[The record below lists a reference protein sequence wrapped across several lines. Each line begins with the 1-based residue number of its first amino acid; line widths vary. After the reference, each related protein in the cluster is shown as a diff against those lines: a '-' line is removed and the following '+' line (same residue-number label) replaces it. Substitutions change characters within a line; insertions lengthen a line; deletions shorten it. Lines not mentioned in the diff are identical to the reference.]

1 MQYLQLIRVHQWI
14 KNGFVFLPIFFA
26 GELLNRDLLIKSI
39 IAFFS
44 FSFIASSIYIIN
56 DYVDIEK
63 DRKHPEKKNRPL
75 ANGTISIKEAVI
87 VFFILFFLSYF
98 FCYLLKSTSTAIIIT
113 IYFLMNL
120 TYSFKLKHVAII
132 DITIIAVGFLLR
144 VFAGGYSTG
153 LFISI
158 WAILLTFFLALIMGI
173 GKRRGELLN
182 AQLTGETRKSLD
194 GYNLQFTDIS
204 MTVVSTCS
212 IVCYIMY
219 TLDPLVKKN
228 LHDGIVYTSF
238 FVIVGILRYLQLSFV
253 YNKTE
258 SPTKIVY
265 KDIFI
270 QFDIILW
277 VLVIFILK
285 YLA

>member
-1 MQYLQLIRVHQWI
+1 MQYLKLVRIHQWV
-14 KNGFVFLPIFFA
+14 KNAFVFLPIFFA
-26 GELLNRDLLIKSI
+26 GELLNIGLLIKSI
-39 IAFFS
+39 LAFFS
-44 FSFIASSIYIIN
+44 FSFIASSIYVIN

-63 DRKHPEKKNRPL
+63 DKEHPEKKNRPL
-75 ANGTISIKEAVI
+75 ASGSVSKKEAI
-87 VFFILFFLSYF
+87 VAFLILFLFSYF
-98 FCYLLKSTSTAIIIT
+98 FCYLLGSYSTAIVT
-113 IYFLMNL
+113 SAYFVMNL
-120 TYSFKLKHVAII
+120 AYSFKLKHVAIV
-132 DITIIAVGFLLR
+132 DVTIIAIGFLLR
-144 VFAGGYSTG
+144 VFAGGFSTG
-153 LFISI
+153 LFVSI

-182 AQLTGETRKSLD
+182 AELTGNTRKALD

-204 MTVVSTCS
+204 ITVVSTCA

-228 LHDGIVYTSF
+228 FHEGIVYTTA
-238 FVIVGILRYLQLSFV
+238 FVVIGILRYLQLTFV

-270 QFDIILW
+270 QVDIIFW
-277 VLVIFILK
+277 GGIIFILK
-285 YLA
+285 YLS

>member
-26 GELLNRDLLIKSI
+26 GELLNRDLLNKSI

-75 ANGTISIKEAVI
+75 ANGTISKKEAVI

-120 TYSFKLKHVAII
+120 AYSFKLKHVAII

-144 VFAGGYSTG
+144 VFVGGYSTG

-228 LHDGIVYTSF
+228 LHEGIVYTSF
-238 FVIVGILRYLQLSFV
+238 FVIIGVLRYLQLSFV
-253 YNKTE
+253 YDKTE

-270 QFDIILW
+270 QIDIILW

>member
-75 ANGTISIKEAVI
+75 ANGTISKKEAVI
-87 VFFILFFLSYF
+87 VFFILFFLSYL

-113 IYFLMNL
+113 VYFLMNL
-120 TYSFKLKHVAII
+120 AYSFKLKHVAIM

-144 VFAGGYSTG
+144 VFAGGYSAG

-228 LHDGIVYTSF
+228 LHEGIVYTSF

-270 QFDIILW
+270 QIDIILW